1 MENILFKNKHIRI
14 LLALR
19 DGTQSWYISSLAKAT
34 DTTYVHACNLINECE
49 RLGITESEKH
59 GKIKKIR
66 LTETGAKIA
75 EMISSIY
82 SLMNTAEQKKE
93 KPPEPKEQ

>member
-34 DTTYVHACNLINECE
+34 NTTYVHACNLINECE

-66 LTETGAKIA
+66 LTEKGAKIA
-75 EMISSIY
+75 EMVSSVY
-82 SLMNTAEQKKE
+82 SLMNTPEQKKE
-93 KPPEPKEQ
+93 KAPEPKEQ

>member
-1 MENILFKNKHIRI
+1 MDNILFKNKHVRI

-19 DGTQSWYISSLAKAT
+19 DGSQSWYLTSLAKAS

-66 LTETGAKIA
+66 LTEKGAKIA
-75 EMISSIY
+75 EMVFGVY
-82 SLMNTAEQKKE
+82 TLMNSPEAKKE
-93 KPPEPKEQ
+93 KMPEPKEA

>member
-1 MENILFKNKHIRI
+1 MENILFKNKQIHI

-34 DTTYVHACNLINECE
+34 GTTYVHACNLINECE

-66 LTETGAKIA
+66 LTEKGARIA
-75 EMISSIY
+75 EMVASIS
-82 SLMNTAEQKKE
+82 SLMNTPEQKKE
-93 KPPEPKEQ
+93 KAPEAKEP